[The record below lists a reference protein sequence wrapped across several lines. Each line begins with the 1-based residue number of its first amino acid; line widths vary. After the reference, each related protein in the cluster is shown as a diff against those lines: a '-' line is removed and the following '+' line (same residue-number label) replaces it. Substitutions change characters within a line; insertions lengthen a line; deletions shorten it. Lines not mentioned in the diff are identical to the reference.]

1 MSAGPHPAAVAQV
14 SRLAAA
20 VSGLGDEAWDDE
32 LAGLGAAP
40 TAGDA
45 GPPTYELLASAG
57 VDAVDALARD
67 GAWDEAARQ
76 ADRLTAFFRARTRH
90 IHPVA
95 AESFDG
101 LRAAARARDPEELA
115 DFVELLRELFGD
127 RGG

>member
-1 MSAGPHPAAVAQV
+1 MSAGPHPPAVAQV
-14 SRLAAA
+14 ARLAAA
-20 VSGLGDEAWDDE
+20 VSGLHDDAWSGE
-32 LAGLGAAP
+32 LARLGAPPAQGGE
-40 TAGDA
+40 A
-45 GPPTYELLASAG
+45 PTYERLATAG

-67 GAWDEAARQ
+67 GAWGEAAAQ

-115 DFVELLRELFGD
+115 DFVDLLRELFAGD
-127 RGG
+127 DG